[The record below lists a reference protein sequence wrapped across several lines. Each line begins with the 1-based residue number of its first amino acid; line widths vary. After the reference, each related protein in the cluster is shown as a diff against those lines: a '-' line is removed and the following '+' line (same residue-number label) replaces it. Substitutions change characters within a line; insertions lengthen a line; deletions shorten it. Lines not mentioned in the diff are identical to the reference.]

1 MKINEIITEDIQ
13 RIDEGF
19 WDSFAKG
26 AGLNATANAI
36 SAYNKNK
43 VDPTQSARFNKS
55 QNVQDPA
62 MQAQTVPP
70 QTTRFE
76 PLSPAQKALSDR
88 INGGRNTD
96 PDTAGAKIIAAR
108 AKAQNPAPEAQPAA
122 TELPTVP
129 VDVKAQRA
137 AADAAARAQ
146 QPVVVPP
153 GGSVAPTQPTPVAP
167 VAQPTKQEPITFGS
181 GKTKEVIQPS
191 DPRYAKIMGRQKAES
206 KIQKENALLE
216 NCLFSSVALDDN
228 TVTQTVNLVSDSKKI
243 DSMIETRKMAINKL
257 RRDDNDSK

>member
-1 MKINEIITEDIQ
+1 MLFRSSGLFANPQKLEQDFGAYLKAGGKPTPELFGAFKNVFMQMQGQ
-13 RIDEGF
+13 RVEGGPG
-19 WDSFAKG
+19 DKQQP
-26 AGLNATANAI
+26 ATA
-36 SAYNKNK
+36 
-43 VDPTQSARFNKS
+43 
-55 QNVQDPA
+55 
-62 MQAQTVPP
+62 
-70 QTTRFE
+70 
-76 PLSPAQKALSDR
+76 
-88 INGGRNTD
+88 
-96 PDTAGAKIIAAR
+96 
-108 AKAQNPAPEAQPAA
+108 
-122 TELPTVP
+122 P

-137 AADAAARAQ
+137 AADAAARAN

-153 GGSVAPTQPTPVAP
+153 GGSAAPAQPQATPAPAAP

-228 TVTQTVNLVSDSKKI
+228 TVTQTVNLVSNSKKI

-257 RRDDNDSK
+257 KRDVNAAK